1 MPKKCRKWCIMT
13 MESIKSAWNID
24 IIPIILKKSDI
35 KMNVAIKLIK
45 FNFENEGIF
54 AFNAENDA

>member
-1 MPKKCRKWCIMT
+1 MHNDHGINQISMKYRHN
-13 MESIKSAWNID
+13 SNF
-24 IIPIILKKSDI
+24 LKKSDI